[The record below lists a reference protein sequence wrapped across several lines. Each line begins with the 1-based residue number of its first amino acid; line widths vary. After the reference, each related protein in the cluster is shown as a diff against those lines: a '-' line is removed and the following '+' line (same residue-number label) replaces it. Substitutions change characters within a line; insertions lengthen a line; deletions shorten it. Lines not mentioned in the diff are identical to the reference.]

1 MVVGGGAGG
10 NRYKG
15 KHAPDVIEVIHLSMT
30 SALRP
35 ITAIYQK
42 ADNIEPGSMR
52 NKFTKSKGEKN
63 HLKEKGWGRY
73 K

>member
-1 MVVGGGAGG
+1 MVGGGQGEIDI
-10 NRYKG
+10 KE
-15 KHAPDVIEVIHLSMT
+15 KHAPDVIEVINLSMT

-52 NKFTKSKGEKN
+52 NKF
-63 HLKEKGWGRY
+63 Y
-73 K
+73 